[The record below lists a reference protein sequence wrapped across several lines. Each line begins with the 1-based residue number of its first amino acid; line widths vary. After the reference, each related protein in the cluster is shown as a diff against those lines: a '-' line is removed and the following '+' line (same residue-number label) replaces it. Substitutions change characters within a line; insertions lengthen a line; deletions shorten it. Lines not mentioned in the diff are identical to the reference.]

1 MWVQIA
7 VLRQNIGNAER
18 AQRALNTTLRNR
30 DLLLSTDHILS
41 MRKGSAETALL
52 EITPAS
58 SILNQLEVK
67 DYFKSSSVRQ

>member
-1 MWVQIA
+1 MGVQIA
-7 VLRQNIGNAER
+7 VLRQNIGNGDR
-18 AQRALNTTLRNR
+18 AQRALNTTRR
-30 DLLLSTDHILS
+30 HSDLLSTEHILS

-67 DYFKSSSVRQ
+67 DYFKSSSIRQ

>member
-7 VLRQNIGNAER
+7 VLRQNIGNGDR

-30 DLLLSTDHILS
+30 DLLSTEHILS

-67 DYFKSSSVRQ
+67 DYFKSSSIRQ